1 MKANLGFMV
10 PKRVT
15 EVRRDGEGKMIAGN
29 REWDSFNY
37 SPRIQQFSVLSL
49 LFNTDTRVFFLRV

>member
-1 MKANLGFMV
+1 
-10 PKRVT
+10 
-15 EVRRDGEGKMIAGN
+15 MISGN

-49 LFNTDTRVFFLRV
+49 SFNTATEGILSPRVTEESIGSVRTIKHGLKKPDYRD